1 GLPPLWAHLSA
12 PDAPPTGPAA
22 HALQTKVDPLKGA
35 PMKIIADLC
44 IVPMGVG
51 PSVSSYIREVRDILA
66 TTGLTHEMHANGTNI
81 EGEMSEVSA
90 AVEACCQR
98 LHEVGVERIF

>member
-1 GLPPLWAHLSA
+1 
-12 PDAPPTGPAA
+12 
-22 HALQTKVDPLKGA
+22 
-35 PMKIIADLC
+35 MKIIADLC

-51 PSVSSYIREVRDILA
+51 PSVSAYISQVRDILA

-98 LHEVGVERIF
+98 LHAMGVERIFCTMHFSTRTDKPQSMADKLASLA

>member
-1 GLPPLWAHLSA
+1 
-12 PDAPPTGPAA
+12 
-22 HALQTKVDPLKGA
+22 
-35 PMKIIADLC
+35 MKIIADLC

-90 AVEACCQR
+90 ADETCCQR
-98 LHEVGVERIF
+98 LHEVGVERIFCTMHFSTRTDKPQTMADKLARLA

>member
-1 GLPPLWAHLSA
+1 
-12 PDAPPTGPAA
+12 
-22 HALQTKVDPLKGA
+22 
-35 PMKIIADLC
+35 MKIIADLC

-98 LHEVGVERIF
+98 LHEVGVERIFCTMHFSTRTDKPQTMADKLARLA

>member
-1 GLPPLWAHLSA
+1 
-12 PDAPPTGPAA
+12 
-22 HALQTKVDPLKGA
+22 
-35 PMKIIADLC
+35 MKIIADLC

-98 LHEVGVERIF
+98 LHALGVERIFCTMHFSTRIDKPQAMADKLASLA